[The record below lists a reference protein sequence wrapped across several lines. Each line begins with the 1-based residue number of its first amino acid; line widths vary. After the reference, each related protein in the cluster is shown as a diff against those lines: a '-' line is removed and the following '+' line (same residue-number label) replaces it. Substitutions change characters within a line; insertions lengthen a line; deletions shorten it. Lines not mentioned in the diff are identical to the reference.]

1 MLSSWVIWTL
11 KVCAWTKERE
21 NCWFIWRKSTISN
34 VYRPK
39 YTRVTPT
46 TKTLIE
52 VLLPNKPDYFRPS
65 GIINASLSD
74 HFMIHGIMHTK
85 MTRMRKLV
93 PEKAKRLFKSLILLG
108 LNYCSIVW
116 LFIRAFGKRKLEQIN
131 ATPDARQCLRAAFND
146 NTLSYESLLKK
157 AALLTFYITEDCK
170 IWQFWSF
177 KLRMEGLQIIFSAEL
192 FQRSDTVT
200 IIYVILTL

>member
-46 TKTLIE
+46 TQTLIE

-74 HFMIHGIMHTK
+74 HFMIHGIMHTE

-116 LFIRAFGKRKLEQIN
+116 LFIRAFDKGKLEQIN
-131 ATPDARQCLRAAFND
+131 ATPDARKYLRTAFND
-146 NTLSYESLLKK
+146 NTLSYESNNVEKGNTTNFL
-157 AALLTFYITEDCK
+157 YN
-170 IWQFWSF
+170 
-177 KLRMEGLQIIFSAEL
+177 RRLQDLAILIF
-192 FQRSDTVT
+192 
-200 IIYVILTL
+200 